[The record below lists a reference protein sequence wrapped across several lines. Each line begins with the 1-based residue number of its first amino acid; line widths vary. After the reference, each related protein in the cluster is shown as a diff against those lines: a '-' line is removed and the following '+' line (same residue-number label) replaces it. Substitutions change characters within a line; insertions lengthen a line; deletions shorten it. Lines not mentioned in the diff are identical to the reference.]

1 MSLADIRRTAQ
12 TFQTTIGRRNAR
24 EYLFA
29 VAGSIAFLAMMW
41 ILPGLVT
48 KIGCA
53 MTLLAIYFVVYQLHR
68 DGSARV
74 VPVDV
79 AAGDCLAFHRGKL
92 ERQRDLL
99 RRVGPWQLGPMVPG
113 LGLFFAGLWLRN
125 VNDRGDV
132 LAMTITGLLMAAVL
146 VVVYWL
152 NIRAANEL
160 QRELDLLPE

>member
-1 MSLADIRRTAQ
+1 
-12 TFQTTIGRRNAR
+12 
-24 EYLFA
+24 
-29 VAGSIAFLAMMW
+29 
-41 ILPGLVT
+41 
-48 KIGCA
+48 
-53 MTLLAIYFVVYQLHR
+53 
-68 DGSARV
+68 